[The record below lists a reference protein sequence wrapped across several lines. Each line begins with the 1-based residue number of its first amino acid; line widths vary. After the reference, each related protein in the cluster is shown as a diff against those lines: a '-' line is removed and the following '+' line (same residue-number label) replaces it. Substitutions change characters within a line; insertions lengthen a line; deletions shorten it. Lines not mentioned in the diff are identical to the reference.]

1 MNIQSDQ
8 MRTLLLL
15 LLVCSLG
22 ACTARPS
29 DDDADELTL
38 LVGTYT
44 DGNSRGIYTFR
55 FDGDS
60 GECRP
65 LDSIALPNPSFLT
78 VSGDL
83 KHVYAVS
90 EMNDS
95 TAMLNLLA
103 FNPSDGRLRLLN
115 RLPTHGTDPCHVAT
129 NGRLVLTANYSGGSL
144 SVFPLQADGTTASA
158 DTLFYGT
165 ANGPDSLRQ
174 IVPHVHCTAFSP
186 DGKFVFATDFSADR
200 LLRFDVT
207 AHGLTPSPDSTF
219 VSVRPDSGPR
229 HLTFSPD
236 GRHAYLIGELSG
248 LVTAFAY
255 EAGRLTPIQTIA
267 ADTTGARGS
276 ADIHVSPDGR
286 FLYASNRL
294 KNDGIA
300 IFSIQPQT
308 GKLTPAGY
316 QPTGRHPRNFGIT
329 PDGKYLLAACRDDNV
344 IQVYRRDMQTGLLD
358 NTHQDIHVDKPV
370 CIVFVNKP

>member
-1 MNIQSDQ
+1 MK
-8 MRTLLLL
+8 TLPLLLL
-15 LLVCSLG
+15 ACSIG
-22 ACTARPS
+22 SCTTRPS
-29 DDDADELTL
+29 AGGADDLAL

-44 DGNSRGIYTFR
+44 DGNSRGIYSFH
-55 FDGDS
+55 FDGNS
-60 GECRP
+60 GESRL
-65 LDSIALPNPSFLT
+65 LDSVALPNPSFLT
-78 VSGDL
+78 VSDDR

-95 TAMLNLLA
+95 TAALNLLD
-103 FNPSDGRLRLLN
+103 FNPSDGSLRLLD
-115 RLPTHGTDPCHVAT
+115 RRPTFGADPCHVAT

-144 SVFPLQADGTTASA
+144 SVFPLQADGAMTPADALFHGTT
-158 DTLFYGT
+158 G
-165 ANGPDSLRQ
+165 GPDSIRQ
-174 IVPHVHCTAFSP
+174 IVPHVHCTVFSP
-186 DGKFVFATDFSADR
+186 EGKFLFATDFSADR

-207 AHGLTPSPDSTF
+207 AQGLTPSPDSTF
-219 VSVRPDSGPR
+219 VAVEPDSGPR
-229 HLTFSPD
+229 HLTFAPD

-248 LVTAFAY
+248 RVTAFAY

-294 KNDGIA
+294 RNDGIA
-300 IFSIQPQT
+300 IFSIHPQT
-308 GKLTPAGY
+308 GVLTRAGY

-344 IQVYRRDMQTGLLD
+344 IQVYRRDARTGLLTD
-358 NTHQDIHVDKPV
+358 THRDIRVDKPV
-370 CIVFVNKP
+370 CVVFVNKP

>member
-1 MNIQSDQ
+1 M
-8 MRTLLLL
+8 
-15 LLVCSLG
+15 G
-22 ACTARPS
+22 ACTSRPS
-29 DDDADELTL
+29 SGGADELTL

-44 DGNSRGIYTFR
+44 NGNSHGIYTFR
-55 FDGDS
+55 FNGNT
-60 GECRP
+60 GESRL

-78 VSGDL
+78 VSADL

-95 TAMLNLLA
+95 SAMLNLLA
-103 FNPSDGRLRLLN
+103 FDPAGGKLRLLD
-115 RLPTHGTDPCHVAT
+115 RHPTFGTDPCHVAT
-129 NGRLVLTANYSGGSL
+129 DGHMVLTANYSGGSI
-144 SVFPLQADGTTASA
+144 SVFPLHADGTTAPA
-158 DTLFYGT
+158 DTLFHGM
-165 ANGPDSLRQ
+165 ANGPDSVRQ
-174 IVPHVHCTAFSP
+174 NEPHVHCTAFSP
-186 DGKFVFATDFSADR
+186 DGRYVFATDFSADR

-207 AHGLTPSPDSTF
+207 ENGLNPSPDSTI
-219 VSVRPDSGPR
+219 VSVNPDSGPR

-248 LVTAFAY
+248 CVTAFAY

-276 ADIHVSPDGR
+276 ADIHVSPDGQ

-294 KNDGIA
+294 QNDGIA
-300 IFSIQPQT
+300 IFAIHPQKGT
-308 GKLTPAGY
+308 LTPAGY
-316 QPTGRHPRNFGIT
+316 QPTGKHPRNFGIT

-344 IQVYRRDMQTGLLD
+344 IQVYRRDNRTGLLND
-358 NTHQDIHVDKPV
+358 THQDIHVDKPV